1 MTLSEEQQAMRRF
14 LNLFG
19 SRRRRMES
27 DLDRELRYHMER
39 RVRDLTDSGLGESE
53 ARRQAAIEFGGIAQV
68 QEEVRDAWF
77 SRWLDD
83 CGRDVRYAV
92 RTLLR
97 SPGFTATSVL
107 SLALGIGA
115 SAAVFSLFD
124 QALLRLLPVKEPE
137 RLVLLDWKGSF
148 LGGGWGSGNLMSYP
162 LCRDLQEQK
171 QFFDGVFCR
180 HPAEVMLSTGQQPR
194 PVGAEIVSGT
204 YFPVLGVRPEL
215 GRLID
220 ESDNLQPG
228 AHPVIVLSY
237 DYWKNNLGG
246 VPDIVGRKVLVNNH
260 PMTVIGVAAAGFRG
274 MDIGEV
280 PALWIPAM
288 MKRQATPYWD
298 QLMNR
303 RVRWMHAFGR
313 LKPGI
318 SAQQAKTGLQP
329 WFKSMLEAD
338 TRREGFP
345 QVTAE
350 QRRNFLGSTIDVVPA
365 AQGRS
370 DFRREMD
377 QPLWV
382 LMMGTLLL
390 LLLASVN
397 VANLLL
403 ARGVARAREVT
414 TRFAL
419 GASRARVTSQ
429 LVIDGL
435 LIALAGGLLGLFTAP
450 FVSKVLI
457 SFLPQDIAGVDL
469 SARMDHRVF
478 LLAFLA
484 STVAGCLCGLAPA
497 LQLGRLSLI
506 SSLKDRSAIAAGGS
520 IRLRRLLVVCQM
532 AFTLIL
538 LVGAGLFVRTLAQ
551 LYTKGPGF
559 ATSNLL
565 MFSVSPLR
573 TGYNAAN
580 ARQVIRDLLPKLHQ
594 TPGVESAAVA
604 SHDLLAGG
612 SWGETLTIDLNGRT
626 VTDRSVQGM
635 WVSPGFFS
643 TLGTHIIMGRDFNP
657 REPEAPGTEAGSRS
671 VIVNERFAKRYFGN
685 RSPIGYRIGLGNR
698 PNTTTNIEIVGVVRD
713 FNYLN
718 LREEYEHVFFPFRES
733 AGGTF
738 YVRARGKPESAF
750 ASMRAAVAQIDP
762 ALPLLSLRT
771 IDDQMD
777 RSLMTER
784 ILASLSSGFAAI
796 ALLLSVVGLYGVIS
810 FIAAHRTQEI
820 GIRMALGAT
829 RRSAVWLITREALI
843 MIGSGVAIALPCVWA
858 LSRFVEAQL
867 FGVRAVDGPTIAGAS
882 VLLVLVALGSAMLP
896 AWRAASVSPTRAL
909 HYE

>member
-1 MTLSEEQQAMRRF
+1 
-14 LNLFG
+14 
-19 SRRRRMES
+19 MES
-27 DLDRELRYHMER
+27 DLDRELRYHLDR
-39 RVRDLTDSGLGESE
+39 RVRDLTTSGLGDSE

-68 QEEVRDAWF
+68 QEEARDAWF

-83 CGRDVRYAV
+83 CGRDLRYAL

-97 SPGFTATSVL
+97 SPGFTATAVL
-107 SLALGIGA
+107 SLTLGIGA
-115 SAAVFSLFD
+115 SAAVFSLFE
-124 QALLRLLPVKEPE
+124 QILLRLLPVKEPE

-180 HPAEVMLSTGQQPR
+180 HPTEVMFATGQQPR
-194 PVGAEIVSGT
+194 PVGAEIVSGS
-204 YFPVLGVRPEL
+204 YFSVLGVRPEM

-220 ESDNLQPG
+220 ESDDLQPG

-260 PMTVIGVAAAGFRG
+260 PMMVIGVAAAGFRG
-274 MDIGEV
+274 VDIGEV

-298 QLMNR
+298 HLMNR
-303 RVRWMHAFGR
+303 RVRWMHVFGR
-313 LKPGI
+313 LKPAI
-318 SAQQAKTGLQP
+318 SAEQAKAGLQP

-338 TRREGFP
+338 TRRDGFP
-345 QVTAE
+345 QVTAQ
-350 QRRNFLGSTIDVVPA
+350 QRRSFLGSTIDVVAA

-377 QPLWV
+377 RPLWV
-382 LMMGTLLL
+382 LMIGTMLL
-390 LLLASVN
+390 LLLACVN

-403 ARGVARAREVT
+403 ARGMARTREVT
-414 TRFAL
+414 MRIAL
-419 GASRARVTSQ
+419 GASQGRITSQ
-429 LVIDGL
+429 LLIDGL
-435 LIALAGGLLGLFTAP
+435 LIALTGGLLGLLTAP
-450 FVSKVLI
+450 LISKVLI
-457 SFLPQDIAGVDL
+457 SFLPQEAAGVGL
-469 SARMDHRVF
+469 SARVDYRVF
-478 LLAFLA
+478 LMAFLA
-484 STVAGCLCGLAPA
+484 STAAGCLCGLAPA

-506 SSLKDRSAIAAGGS
+506 SSLKDRSVIAASGS
-520 IRLRRLLVVCQM
+520 IRLRKLLVICQM

-538 LVGAGLFVRTLAQ
+538 LVGAGLFVTTLAQ

-573 TGYNAAN
+573 TGYNAAD
-580 ARQVIRDLLPKLHQ
+580 ARQVIRDLLPKLQQ

-612 SWGETLTIDLNGRT
+612 SWGEILTIELNGRT

-643 TLGTHIIMGRDFNP
+643 TLGAQIVMGRDFNP
-657 REPEAPGTEAGSRS
+657 QEPEAPGTEAGSRS
-671 VIVNERFAKRYFGN
+671 AIVNERFAKRYFGG
-685 RSPIGYRIGLGNR
+685 RSPIGYRVGLGNR

-713 FNYLN
+713 FSYLN

-733 AGGTF
+733 SGGTF

-750 ASMRAAVAQIDP
+750 APMRAAVAQINP

-771 IDDQMD
+771 IDDRMD
-777 RSLMTER
+777 RSLMMER

-829 RRSAVWLITREALI
+829 RRSAVWLIIRDALI
-843 MIGSGVAIALPCVWA
+843 MVVAGVAVALPCVWA

-867 FGVRAVDGPTIAGAS
+867 FGVRAVDGPTIAASGA
-882 VLLVLVALGSAMLP
+882 LLALVALGSAMLP
-896 AWRAASVSPTRAL
+896 ACRAASISPTRAL
-909 HYE
+909 RNE